1 MRSELVYTAPHRQN
15 RQGSGLGSIVVAR
28 LIDQIA
34 EVIGRVLPAGVPR
47 ESEGQLR
54 ASLQSVFDR
63 LDLVTREELE
73 VQEAVLARTRAR
85 VEELEKKIA
94 ELEVK
99 LLKK

>member
-1 MRSELVYTAPHRQN
+1 MEQISAA
-15 RQGSGLGSIVVAR
+15 IAR
-28 LIDQIA
+28 
-34 EVIGRVLPAGVPR
+34 VMPAGIPR
-47 ESEGQLR
+47 ESESNLR

-85 VEELEKKIA
+85 LEDLEKKIA
-94 ELEVK
+94 ELEEK